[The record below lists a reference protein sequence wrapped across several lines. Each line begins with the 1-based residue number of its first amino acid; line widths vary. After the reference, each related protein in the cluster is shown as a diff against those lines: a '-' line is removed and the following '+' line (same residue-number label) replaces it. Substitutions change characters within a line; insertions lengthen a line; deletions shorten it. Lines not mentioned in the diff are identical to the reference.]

1 MINWYENYLTHR
13 NLITEINGA
22 NYTASN
28 GIGFPQSGVV
38 SANFWKIVFDPE
50 INIINNKDTWSEW
63 RLTVISATGRVEM
76 GIVLG
81 LYCSL
86 EAADHSQ
93 KSAPKGTCRPM

>member
-1 MINWYENYLTHR
+1 MTTLQQHVDDLTMNTPIDHDALAYLFD
-13 NLITEINGA
+13 EPDG
-22 NYTASN
+22 S
-28 GIGFPQSGVV
+28 V
-38 SANFWKIVFDPE
+38 SKLFQ
-50 INIINNKDTWSEW
+50 TWSEW

-93 KSAPKGTCRPM
+93 KSAPKGTCRPT